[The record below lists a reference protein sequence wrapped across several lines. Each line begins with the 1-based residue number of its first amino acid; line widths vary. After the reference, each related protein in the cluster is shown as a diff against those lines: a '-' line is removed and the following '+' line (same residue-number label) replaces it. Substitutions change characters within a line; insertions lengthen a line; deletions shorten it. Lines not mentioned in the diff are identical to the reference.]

1 MLKQI
6 NKSKRFDVNFSIS
19 IVLLQMKAYISKQ
32 ISVNREI
39 LNILKFIINVK
50 VEEKYNRFT
59 YGIDLFSF

>member
-39 LNILKFIINVK
+39 LTILKFIINLK
-50 VEEKYNRFT
+50 V
-59 YGIDLFSF
+59 G